1 MSVGSSHFF
10 KLNSK
15 IKEMKEIEKIIKKE
29 ITVRVLK
36 ETLEQSFIQLIPEDK
51 ISAHGKKDIIIQD
64 LAETISNLLYQK
76 MFNIS
81 FFELLKLIFLLPIQK
96 AYFASWKR
104 KLYNNESIDSEVKE
118 LIKTIKFFQ
127 DVK

>member
-1 MSVGSSHFF
+1 
-10 KLNSK
+10 
-15 IKEMKEIEKIIKKE
+15 MKEIEKIIKKE
-29 ITVRVLK
+29 ISVRVLK